1 MAVRYGSLPF
11 IEAITFFKGKLNV
24 PTERWNDVWQA
35 GHNNAFMVAGAM
47 KDDLLNDFRKAVD
60 MAIAE
65 GKSLTWF
72 KKEFKNIVARHG
84 CEHTG
89 KAAWR
94 SKVIYDTNIRQSY
107 NAGRFEQLQ
116 HFEFWEYRHGDSLSP
131 RPMHLSWNGLL
142 LAKDDAWWL
151 THMPQNGWGC

>member
-72 KKEFKNIVARHG
+72 KKEFKNMVKSA
-84 CEHTG
+84 
-89 KAAWR
+89 
-94 SKVIYDTNIRQSY
+94 
-107 NAGRFEQLQ
+107 
-116 HFEFWEYRHGDSLSP
+116 
-131 RPMHLSWNGLL
+131 
-142 LAKDDAWWL
+142 
-151 THMPQNGWGC
+151 